1 LIPLLATDPLIGGL
15 FWAAVIFWLL
25 VEWVFG
31 VRNRPPAGATLK
43 DRGSRIVVVAS
54 VGIGIAL
61 AANLAFAVPAASIGA
76 PSRLVPLAGIALIVG
91 GEVFRLYAIR
101 SLGQY
106 FTFVVA
112 LHPGQHVVESGP
124 YRLIRH
130 PSYTGSLLTVLGICL
145 AMANWLSLLGM
156 IPAAIGYLYRIRIE
170 ERALVE
176 GLGEEYRAYQR
187 RTKRLIPYIV

>member
-1 LIPLLATDPLIGGL
+1 LTPLLATDPLIGGL
-15 FWAAVIFWLL
+15 FWAAIAFWLL

-31 VRNRPPAGATLK
+31 VRSRPPVGATLK

-61 AANLAFAVPAASIGA
+61 AANLAFDVPAASIGA

-101 SLGQY
+101 SLGRY

-145 AMANWLSLLGM
+145 AMANWLSVLGM
-156 IPAAIGYLYRIRIE
+156 IPAALGYLYRIRIE